1 MLTNLADL
9 VLKAIVTVVHIAS
22 VGDTQLILDEVV
34 LEHVVILIDKLFD
47 YLGLDTAKEVH
58 NLTDSVFSVLDF
70 SKLF

>member
-1 MLTNLADL
+1 MLTNLADF

-34 LEHVVILIDKLFD
+34 LEHVVVLIDKLFD
-47 YLGLDTAKEVH
+47 YLRLHTAKEVH
-58 NLTDSVFSVLDF
+58 NLTDSVFGVLDF